1 MLNCDAFFPC
11 FVSFLLPFT
20 RFLML
25 ARIDYAGSALCRL
38 RATLLVLPHCD
49 LRCPVDMMGCK
60 SVEETDVNRAQCTHV
75 AARREIHGLI
85 HPARIYSW
93 EMGSAGV
100 TGGLTRATIPPT
112 AYRIRNTCVFGFQG
126 IENYIDRTHST
137 LMEYH
142 SDRKKT
148 QLCNIFGGTR
158 KASTHSPRSWC

>member
-1 MLNCDAFFPC
+1 MGVFASVHLFSFRHKLNGDAFFPC

-20 RFLML
+20 QFLML
-25 ARIDYAGSALCRL
+25 AHIDHAGSALCRL

-60 SVEETDVNRAQCTHV
+60 SVEETDVNRARCTHV

-100 TGGLTRATIPPT
+100 TGGLTLPLATIPPT

-126 IENYIDRTHST
+126 IDRTHST
-137 LMEYH
+137 HGVPLRPEKNTIM
-142 SDRKKT
+142 
-148 QLCNIFGGTR
+148 
-158 KASTHSPRSWC
+158 